1 MRIQKAIT
9 RYHIFLVLFASR
21 SAFCFANRFAC
32 SNLSCSAFSFASYFA
47 FNFRRKVAIK
57 THAGTVTL

>member
-1 MRIQKAIT
+1 MRKVIA

-21 SAFCFANRFAC
+21 SAFSLASR
-32 SNLSCSAFSFASYFA
+32 SAFSFASYFA
-47 FNFRRKVAIK
+47 FNFRRKVATK

>member
-1 MRIQKAIT
+1 MGKVIA

-21 SAFCFANRFAC
+21 SAFCFA
-32 SNLSCSAFSFASYFA
+32 SCSS
-47 FNFRRKVAIK
+47 FRRKAAIK